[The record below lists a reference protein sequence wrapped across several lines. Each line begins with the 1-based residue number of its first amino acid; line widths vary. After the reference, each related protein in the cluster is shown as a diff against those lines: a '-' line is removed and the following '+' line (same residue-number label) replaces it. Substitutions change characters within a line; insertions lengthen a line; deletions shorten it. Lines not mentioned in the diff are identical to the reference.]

1 LFQSS
6 GYYKIIFLRQNR
18 PPVVRYIP
26 NYEVNISD
34 DLNISFV
41 AIDPDEDNITENI
54 TAERIILTG
63 TGGSEPAAARLNFKP
78 SASDIG
84 YYIYNFSAKDVG
96 GLSDWQNG
104 VVVKIKCEYRESAT
118 LISSGKWSDGTKTFD
133 YDPTCCDVGD
143 PKTPEYSRLSFKDGC
158 GTAAPAGCA
167 YSSKICKALTGAVE
181 YSQSCECIS
190 GTETCTDCG
199 DLGCDTST
207 GECNAAAGCTPLDN
221 YFCDGNYKV
230 YCSTEGVIDTTRAIH
245 CVNGCLNGA
254 CICDCDYGCYASG
267 GCKPEPCVPNPTLG
281 IFC

>member
-158 GTAAPAGCA
+158 GTAAP
-167 YSSKICKALTGAVE
+167 S
-181 YSQSCECIS
+181 
-190 GTETCTDCG
+190 
-199 DLGCDTST
+199 
-207 GECNAAAGCTPLDN
+207 
-221 YFCDGNYKV
+221 
-230 YCSTEGVIDTTRAIH
+230 
-245 CVNGCLNGA
+245 
-254 CICDCDYGCYASG
+254 
-267 GCKPEPCVPNPTLG
+267 
-281 IFC
+281 